1 MDYNLMKKNVFK
13 NIIPTN
19 DLNIRSA
26 LKRDLIHYHTQD
38 KKVRIIEELGIQ
50 HGTARI
56 DIAVI
61 NGIMHGYEIKS
72 DKDTL
77 QRLPE
82 QIDVF
87 NSVFDKMT
95 LVVGKNHLYQAINM
109 VPEWWGIIVA
119 KINDNDSVIF
129 NTIRKEE
136 FNMNQN
142 SISVA
147 RLLWRDEAL
156 KILERNKEAD
166 GFYSKPRDLIYKKLA
181 DLLDKKTLSGEVRE
195 TIFLRTDWRPD
206 SLLILNGG

>member
-1 MDYNLMKKNVFK
+1 MKKNAFK
-13 NIIPTN
+13 SIIPTN

-26 LKRDLIHYHTQD
+26 LKRDLINYHTQD

-61 NGIMHGYEIKS
+61 KGIMHGYEIKS

-82 QIDVF
+82 QIEIF
-87 NSVFDKMT
+87 NSVFDKIT
-95 LVVGKNHLYQAINM
+95 LVVGKTHLFQAINM

-119 KINDNDSVIF
+119 KINDNNSVIF

-136 FNMNQN
+136 FNINQN
-142 SISVA
+142 SISIA

-156 KILERNKEAD
+156 KILEKNKEVD
-166 GFYSKPRDLIYKKLA
+166 GFNSKPRNLIYKKLA
-181 DLLDKKTLSGEVRE
+181 DLLDKKTLSKEVRE